1 MISKLIKKEFVKKE
15 QNENDKREKL
25 VSLSSKGFKVLEK
38 ITPLALKRNEEI
50 KKLISENEYISLLKI
65 LNKINDKI

>member
-65 LNKINDKI
+65 LNKINDNI